1 MWLPKAMLGDYA
13 ETETSESPCSSK
25 ANAKYEIIEEEN
37 GYFVILKDNV
47 GKEIA
52 KSSKYDTFTAALIT
66 TPRGRAKEITDS
78 IF

>member
-1 MWLPKAMLGDYA
+1 M
-13 ETETSESPCSSK
+13 
-25 ANAKYEIIEEEN
+25 
-37 GYFVILKDNV
+37 VLKDDL

-52 KSSKYDTFTAALIT
+52 KSTKYDTFTAALIT